1 MPDRSWASG
10 VPSLTGW
17 RNNELRAQGWFPPA
31 GIIQRMLIAV
41 AVNPRASFGR
51 ARHAGKDAAAHF
63 RAAGAEVLLLCAD
76 SYAGLAQ
83 AVEDALESGVD
94 ALVVVGGDGMVHL
107 GLNAIAGAGAGAGAR
122 RRVPLG
128 IIPAGTGND
137 TARALGLPLH
147 NLPAACERALESL
160 AGGGRMIDAGRITAG
175 GSSRLFAGV
184 VSAGFDAAVN
194 ERANGWRWPRGK
206 IRYQLAMLRELASF
220 RAIDYTVTADGEQWQ
235 QGAMLISVANGQ
247 SIGGGMRIVPGA
259 ALDDGYLDLFIVSR
273 LSRTRL
279 LAVFPKVF
287 AGKHVGHPAVRLRR
301 VRTVELS
308 AGNIVAYADGE
319 RIGALPMTIE
329 VVPRAVCVLA

>member
-1 MPDRSWASG
+1 
-10 VPSLTGW
+10 
-17 RNNELRAQGWFPPA
+17 
-31 GIIQRMLIAV
+31 
-41 AVNPRASFGR
+41 
-51 ARHAGKDAAAHF
+51 
-63 RAAGAEVLLLCAD
+63 
-76 SYAGLAQ
+76 
-83 AVEDALESGVD
+83 
-94 ALVVVGGDGMVHL
+94 
-107 GLNAIAGAGAGAGAR
+107 
-122 RRVPLG
+122 
-128 IIPAGTGND
+128 
-137 TARALGLPLH
+137 
-147 NLPAACERALESL
+147 
-160 AGGGRMIDAGRITAG
+160 MIDAGRITAG

-259 ALDDGYLDLFIVSR
+259 ALDDGYLDLFIVNR

>member
-1 MPDRSWASG
+1 
-10 VPSLTGW
+10 
-17 RNNELRAQGWFPPA
+17 
-31 GIIQRMLIAV
+31 MLIAV

-51 ARHAGKDAAAHF
+51 ARHAGKDAAAYF

-83 AVEDALESGVD
+83 AVEDALEQGVD

-107 GLNAIAGAGAGAGAR
+107 GLNAIAGAGADAGAGPGAR

-220 RAIDYTVTADGEQWQ
+220 RAIDYTVTADGEQWRQ
-235 QGAMLISVANGQ
+235 PALLISVANGQ
-247 SIGGGMRIVPGA
+247 SIGGGMRITPN
-259 ALDDGYLDLFIVSR
+259 ALPDDGRLDLFIVKPLSR
-273 LSRTRL
+273 LNF

-287 AGKHVGHPAVRLRR
+287 AGKHLGHPAVEIRR
-301 VRTVELS
+301 VRKVRLE
-308 AGNIVAYADGE
+308 AEGVVAYADGE
-319 RIGALPMTIE
+319 RVGRLPVEVE
-329 VVPRAVCVLA
+329 VVPGVLRVLA

>member
-1 MPDRSWASG
+1 
-10 VPSLTGW
+10 
-17 RNNELRAQGWFPPA
+17 
-31 GIIQRMLIAV
+31 MLIAV

-63 RAAGAEVLLLCAD
+63 RAAGAEVLLLCED

-83 AVEDALESGVD
+83 TVEDALESGVD

-107 GLNAIAGAGAGAGAR
+107 GLNAIAGAG

-128 IIPAGTGND
+128 IIPTGTGND

-147 NLPAACERALESL
+147 NLTAACERALESL
-160 AGGGRMIDAGRITAG
+160 ADGGRMIDAGRITAG

-194 ERANGWRWPRGK
+194 ERANDWRWPRGK

-220 RAIDYTVTADGEQWQ
+220 RAIDYTVTADGERWQ

-247 SIGGGMRIVPGA
+247 SIGGGMMIVPEA
-259 ALDDGYLDLFIVSR
+259 VLDDGYLDLFIVSR
-273 LSRTRL
+273 LSRTGL

-287 AGKHVGHPAVRLRR
+287 AGKHVGHPAVQLRR

-308 AGNIVAYADGE
+308 ASNIVAYADGE

>member
-1 MPDRSWASG
+1 M
-10 VPSLTGW
+10 
-17 RNNELRAQGWFPPA
+17 RAQGWFPPA

-51 ARHAGKDAAAHF
+51 ARHAGKDAAAYF

-83 AVEDALESGVD
+83 AVEDALEQGVD

-107 GLNAIAGAGAGAGAR
+107 GLNAIAGADAGAGPGAR

-259 ALDDGYLDLFIVSR
+259 ALDDGYLDLFIVNR